1 MTETITLDTHYD
13 CTASHRITELEGPAH
28 LASLMPGTIILVNGW
43 EYMRLAGRWPS
54 WVHIDGRVLTDQEMW
69 NLIVARKQDRWPIS
83 LIHVG
88 AA

>member
-13 CTASHRITELEGPAH
+13 CTASHHITELRGPDH

-43 EYMRLAGRWPS
+43 EYMRVTKNKGWVRINGR
-54 WVHIDGRVLTDQEMW
+54 ILTHEEMW
-69 NLIVARKQDRWPIS
+69 DWIVDRKRGGWPVSI
-83 LIHVG
+83 IHIG

>member
-1 MTETITLDTHYD
+1 MTGAIQLDTHYD
-13 CTASHRITELEGPAH
+13 CTASHRITELEGPEH

-43 EYMRLAGRWPS
+43 EYMRVTKNEGWVRVNGR
-54 WVHIDGRVLTDQEMW
+54 ILTHEEMW
-69 NLIVARKQDRWPIS
+69 DWIVDRKQGGWPIS

>member
-1 MTETITLDTHYD
+1 MTETITLVPHFD
-13 CTASHRITELEGPAH
+13 CTRSHHITELLGPEH

-43 EYMRLAGRWPS
+43 EYMKLYWRQGWISVSGARFTDDDLWAMLGARQ
-54 WVHIDGRVLTDQEMW
+54 HIGCRV
-69 NLIVARKQDRWPIS
+69 S